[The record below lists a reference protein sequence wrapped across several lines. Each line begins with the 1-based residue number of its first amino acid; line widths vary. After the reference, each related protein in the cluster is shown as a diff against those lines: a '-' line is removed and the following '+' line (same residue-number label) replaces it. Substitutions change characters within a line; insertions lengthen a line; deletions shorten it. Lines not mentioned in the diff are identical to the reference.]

1 MWVAGSVS
9 RPFRY
14 IERESGMEEVRIA
27 VDVMGGDEEPQ
38 VVLDGIDAALAAD
51 TALTVLAVGPEEIV
65 APFAE
70 SRPRVEALVAP
81 DVIDM
86 ADDPIKAVMSK
97 RKSSI
102 VVACRAVKKG
112 TAQGFFSA
120 GATGAIT
127 AAATAYVTPF
137 KFEEAGELRPLR
149 PCLTSAVPNR
159 ADGLTVFCDLGAN
172 PDVEPGDMLR
182 FAQMGAAYARVVCGI
197 AKPSVGLLS
206 NGTEDTKGSHF
217 TKECFALMRDELDG
231 FAGNCE
237 GSDIVSGAY
246 DVVVAD
252 GFAGNV
258 ALKATEGAAK
268 FILSELKG
276 ALLGSLKGKIA
287 ALLIKNDLAA
297 IKEKLSGDAKGG
309 AILLGLRGVVLIGHG
324 ATSVEAVKNGT
335 LATAEA
341 VRAGPIESVVEAVGT
356 IVR

>member
-1 MWVAGSVS
+1 
-9 RPFRY
+9 
-14 IERESGMEEVRIA
+14 MEEVRIA
-27 VDVMGGDEEPQ
+27 VDVMGGDEEPK

-51 TALTVLAVGPEEIV
+51 PALTVVAVGPEDIV
-65 APFAE
+65 KPFADA
-70 SRPRVEALVAP
+70 RDRVEALVAP
-81 DVIDM
+81 DVIEM
-86 ADDPIKAVMSK
+86 ADDPIKAVMTK

-137 KFEEAGELRPLR
+137 KYEEAGEQRPLR
-149 PCLTSAVPNR
+149 PCLTTAVPNR
-159 ADGLTVFCDLGAN
+159 AGGLTVFCDLGAN
-172 PDVEPGDMLR
+172 PDIEPGDLLR
-182 FAQMGAAYARVVCGI
+182 FAQMGAAYARTVCGVARPRI
-197 AKPSVGLLS
+197 GLLS

-217 TKECFALMRDELDG
+217 TKECFALMSEKLEG

-237 GSDIVSGAY
+237 GGDVVSGGY
-246 DVVVAD
+246 DVVAAD

-268 FILSELKG
+268 FLMSELKG
-276 ALLGSLKGKIA
+276 ALMGSLKGKIA
-287 ALLIKNDLAA
+287 ALLIKNDLSAL
-297 IKEKLSGDAKGG
+297 KQKLSGDAKGG

-341 VRAGPIESVVEAVGT
+341 VRAGLIDSVVEAVGT
-356 IVR
+356 IVS

>member
-1 MWVAGSVS
+1 MQKVTVC
-9 RPFRY
+9 
-14 IERESGMEEVRIA
+14 

-51 TALTVLAVGPEEIV
+51 PDLCVLACGPAEIV
-65 APFAE
+65 EPFAGA
-70 SRPRVEALVAP
+70 RDRVEPLVAP
-81 DVIDM
+81 DVIAM
-86 ADDPIKAVMSK
+86 EDDPIKAVMTK

-102 VVACRAVKKG
+102 VIGCRAVKKG
-112 TAQGFFSA
+112 QAAGFFSA

-137 KFEEAGELRPLR
+137 KYEEGGEKRPIR
-149 PCLTSAVPNR
+149 PCITTTVPSKT
-159 ADGLTVFCDLGAN
+159 GFTVFCDMGAN

-197 AKPSVGLLS
+197 AKPRVGLLS

-217 TKECFALMRDELDG
+217 TKECFALMRDVLDG

-237 GSDIVSGAY
+237 GSDIVSGSY

-341 VRAGPIESVVEAVGT
+341 VRAGLIESIVEAVGT
-356 IVR
+356 IAR